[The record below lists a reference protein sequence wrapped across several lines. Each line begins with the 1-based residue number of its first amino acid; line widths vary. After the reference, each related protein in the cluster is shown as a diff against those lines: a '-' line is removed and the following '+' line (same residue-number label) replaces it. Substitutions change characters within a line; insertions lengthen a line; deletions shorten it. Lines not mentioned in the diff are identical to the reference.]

1 MGWTGSETDN
11 GATILEPANRAL
23 ELAPNTVTAYIAKAY
38 YMSFAERPSD
48 VIRAAEAGLAI
59 NPNSAPLYAARAC
72 AENRLALYEQAISDY
87 QQAKRLSPRDPR
99 RPL

>member
-1 MGWTGSETDN
+1 MGMTGSETDN